1 VQLREGFTRTF
12 DYYRQHLPRYVSD
25 SSV

>member
-1 VQLREGFTRTF
+1 VLMREGFARTF
-12 DYYRQHLPRYVSD
+12 DYYRQHLPRYVAD